1 MQAIPGVLVLLVQQE
16 ILVLMVMVL
25 RAVAPE
31 MLVEQVQLVPMEI
44 RVQLVVG
51 QPQETPVMQVEL
63 ELMVQQAVLELMVLA
78 QPRAVRAIPALQ
90 VMLVQLPLQHQIQI
104 QLQISRIARLW
115 RTLWGRVQRLDHF
128 YSLGQDNKE
137 HVC

>member
-1 MQAIPGVLVLLVQQE
+1 MRAIPAEQVLLVQQATQE
-16 ILVLMVMVL
+16 RLVLVL
-25 RAVAPE
+25 QAVAPA
-31 MLVEQVQLVPMEI
+31 MLAAQVR
-44 RVQLVVG
+44 RVLTVTLAQQVLEHQQG
-51 QPQETPVMQVEL
+51 IPVMQVEL